1 MKKSLEKKICLSGSL
16 LIVAFVLINVI
27 LTYFFMAPFSTLFYR
42 DQMSDLGDSL
52 EEMKVMSGQPFED
65 AIDEFDAMHGVKV
78 TIIDSEKNVLHTTR
92 VFLDSESAY
101 WKMSMELFDSDFD
114 KIDKGEKAFITRNK
128 QRKNDKKTI
137 QLIMIQKICR
147 KALRK

>member
-78 TIIDSEKNVLHTTR
+78 TIIDSVGSWNNI
-92 VFLDSESAY
+92 
-101 WKMSMELFDSDFD
+101 ELADGRQGWIPSSDLER
-114 KIDKGEKAFITRNK
+114 I
-128 QRKNDKKTI
+128 
-137 QLIMIQKICR
+137 
-147 KALRK
+147 